1 MLRLTIAYLP
11 QGIHMMSFAAPG
23 SLRDNGPD
31 MPDIPLDQLP
41 PQNIDAERSILGA
54 LLVDGD
60 AINRVADVL
69 SPEDFYQRNHQL
81 VYASILDL
89 FEDRQSIDIL
99 SVSGRMRDKKELDG
113 AGGVGY
119 LTQLANAVP
128 TSANIQT
135 YAGIVRDKRV
145 LRKLIDAARRIM
157 GLGYQEDNDVA
168 SLLDEAEQLLFAV
181 SETSTASRF
190 GDLAQELEAAIERI
204 QNIDSGELRGLP
216 TQHTRLDGMLGGLQ
230 KSDLII
236 LAARPSVG
244 KTAFAIDMA
253 RRIADTGKSVGLF
266 SMEMSMDQV
275 IDRFIASQGRT
286 SLWKLRTGR
295 LSHEGDDNDFLRIT
309 TAISKLKE
317 MPIHIDDSQGL
328 NVLQMRTM
336 ARRLKADKGLDILF
350 VDYLQL
356 MSSRRPYDSQVQ
368 TVTDIS
374 RGLKG
379 LAKELQVPIVCISQ
393 LSRAPEQRGGDRPR
407 LSDLRD
413 SGSIEQDADVVMFI
427 DREDK
432 KNPQRAREMGTEN
445 HAQLVIAKHRNGPT
459 GDIDFYINPD
469 TLEFSEIDRG
479 HDDSD
484 FL

>member
-1 MLRLTIAYLP
+1 MVNVP
-11 QGIHMMSFAAPG
+11 SEH
-23 SLRDNGPD
+23 
-31 MPDIPLDQLP
+31 LP
-41 PQNIDAERSILGA
+41 PQNIDAEKSILGA
-54 LLVDGD
+54 LLVDPD
-60 AINRVADVL
+60 AINRVADQL
-69 SPEDFYQRNHQL
+69 SAEDFYQRNHQL
-81 VYASILDL
+81 IYSSILDL
-89 FEDRQSIDIL
+89 FDERQNIDIL
-99 SVSGRMRDKKELDG
+99 SVSGRMKDKKDLDG

-119 LTQLANAVP
+119 LTQLANVVA
-128 TSANIQT
+128 TSAHIQT
-135 YAGIVRDKRV
+135 YAKIVRDKRI
-145 LRKLIDAARRIM
+145 LRSLIDAAHRII
-157 GLGYQEDNDVA
+157 GLGHKEDGDVE
-168 SLLDEAEQLLFAV
+168 SLLDEAEQLLFSV
-181 SETSTASRF
+181 SEAGTSSRF
-190 GDLAQELEAAIERI
+190 GDLAVELEAAIERI
-204 QNIDSGELRGLP
+204 QNIDSGELRGIP
-216 TQHTRLDGMLGGLQ
+216 TQHTKLDGMLGGLQ

-244 KTAFAIDMA
+244 KTALAIDIA
-253 RRIADTGKSVGLF
+253 RRIANMGKSVGLF

-275 IDRFIASQGRT
+275 VDRFIASQGRT

-309 TAISKLKE
+309 TAISELKDQ
-317 MPIHIDDSQGL
+317 PIHIDDSQGL

-356 MSSRRPYDSQVQ
+356 MSSRRSYDSQVQ

-379 LAKELQVPIVCISQ
+379 LAKELQVPVVALSQ
-393 LSRAPEQRGGDRPR
+393 LSRAPDQRGGDRPR

-445 HAQLVIAKHRNGPT
+445 HATLMVAKHRNGPT

-469 TLEFSEIDRG
+469 TLEFSEIDKG
-479 HDDSD
+479 HDDND